1 MDKLKKI
8 IFLMGIICLFTM
20 CDREVTKSFNNR
32 QFYPSIWIGNGITI
46 EFQPSFNMVLTR
58 NKKTILYRYHFVDD
72 NLIKCEN
79 ITDMGGKIYFEV
91 YIEDI
96 YMKFGSESF
105 GYYNLIKQI

>member
-1 MDKLKKI
+1 M
-8 IFLMGIICLFTM
+8 
-20 CDREVTKSFNNR
+20 DREWDNHRISVK
-32 QFYPSIWIGNGITI
+32 
-46 EFQPSFNMVLTR
+46 FQYGF
-58 NKKTILYRYHFVDD
+58 KKTILYHYHFVDD

-79 ITDMGGKIYFEV
+79 LTDMGGNIHFEV